1 MHLLLLSQASIVV
14 HRSIHWKRLIL
25 VLVVTGVVG
34 GGLVALNRVQ
44 GRRQAAVI
52 KTVAERA
59 EAAVNGDIAR
69 RAEAIDLYEQYLR
82 FQPDDELA
90 GRRYADLLIDQYKAQ
105 PNDAIALQAIH
116 GIEGFL
122 RRFPDHPTHRR
133 ELAAI
138 YLKSGRIPSAREHLA
153 VLLNSSGRDL
163 NNDVELREMTA
174 LCAIRDGDLTEA
186 TQQLRLAI
194 DTKQAPVRIY
204 QQALELLHR
213 NKADS
218 RREVTIAEYVRTLLE
233 DPRFKNNLE
242 ARIAA
247 ARFELFRGEIENAR
261 RDIQYALESIPG
273 GKTNAEALLAA
284 AELNIV
290 EARIATDSKIK
301 TAKLKEAQ
309 GHLQSGFA
317 ADSKNVSIGV
327 LLAKVL
333 SQQGKIAE
341 AIEVLR
347 TTAEALGQVND
358 QFLVVIDHLI
368 DLGNQDVATVLVQ
381 RVARDD
387 KLKLLVNYFRGRLAL
402 LEEDWLQAKELLE
415 AVEPQLKLPEFH
427 KRAMVGLGKV
437 YAVLQ
442 NPDKQLECN
451 RAALKDDGIYL
462 PALIGEADALA
473 KLGNLEEA
481 ITRYQAL
488 VTIWQLPEYRVPLVR
503 LRLLDTLRKPLEN
516 RNWTRFDSEETLGPA
531 EGRSD
536 EIQILHAQALAARG
550 EKARAIEILTDIRNK
565 NPQSPAATAALVN
578 LVRIK
583 EAGKPEAALAILDE
597 AQQQVGD
604 TVDLRLAKA
613 DVLIYR
619 AKPPSA
625 TEFEAL
631 SAGAEKFLAPEQFR
645 LWLGLGQAAL
655 AAISRVPEGPAR
667 SALIANAIRF
677 LQTAARLEPRDLL
690 SRSILI
696 DITHAPEYKSVREA
710 TLEELAILEG
720 PNGPIST
727 LARVSIRLPEVARMQ
742 QRAVRDAELKELR
755 RLVQNVQQQRPG
767 WGRVYV
773 ALARID
779 ELEGLTE
786 QAVENYR
793 RALKE
798 GDREEYVIR
807 RAVDLYRERNQD
819 ALAAALLQE
828 LSTRMTLPDDLE
840 RFRTIHE
847 MLNRIVPRSEKPT
860 IERIAPLNTQDYRIL
875 LLRGALLAAIRDDDE
890 ALVAFRRA
898 VEIAHPPVPETWLYL
913 IGQLVR
919 TGQVDAAKQALA
931 EAEHILTSIPQKT
944 NAARAELLVTL
955 GRSSE
960 LVGDLQ
966 QAATKYR
973 AAVQVAPEEL
983 NPHRRLIEFLMR
995 TGHAA
1000 EAEALLIKL
1009 TNEAGQDIARWA
1021 RRYRAAVV
1029 LMSRPDRYHQRGVAL
1044 DLIAKNL
1051 QIQPPDPDDVKAQA
1065 VIWTVDPVTR
1075 DEGVKILK
1083 EFWARGELTPD
1094 ESFLLGRLTFDLGP
1108 SKIPDSLKYF
1118 ESAARPRQ
1126 GVSIDHLV
1134 GLFRVHL
1141 ALSDRGHDLSHAEAV
1156 LERIQAA
1163 APRSWE
1169 ATREEAHLVMK
1180 KSRAAVLRADH
1191 DEAKRLA
1198 EQARALI
1205 LKFPGHDSL
1214 EAIRHRTGPLLE
1226 ELGFLADAET
1236 LYRKLLSGSDTPT
1249 AHLPLAILYI
1259 RQKKSAEAIALAW
1272 KHEVKVPPSITAQL
1286 LTGAVQARR
1295 PGDLL
1300 EREVEQWLEKRIA
1313 EAAGK
1318 PEQASLIGSRGDL
1331 LGAQSKYKE
1340 AIAEYRRA
1348 LAVGQSDKTVNN
1360 LAMLLALFEPARVD
1374 EAIRM
1379 MSDLIA
1385 VHGPVPMYLDTR
1397 AVAYIVKGGDYTA
1410 KAVEDLEMALLQR
1423 ASPVYF
1429 YHLAWAFDLQLKRV
1443 ERQRRIEEA
1452 LRLGLTLSDLH
1463 PLERETYHRL
1473 LGPDAK

>member
-1 MHLLLLSQASIVV
+1 MQ
-14 HRSIHWKRLIL
+14 RSVHWKRLL
-25 VLVVTGVVG
+25 LVVLV
-34 GGLVALNRVQ
+34 GGLLGGTFLAINRVQ

-59 EAAVNGDIAR
+59 EAAIDGDPTK

-82 FQPDDELA
+82 VQPNDEQA
-90 GRRYADLLIDQYKAQ
+90 GQRYAQLLVEQYKAQ
-105 PNDAIALQAIH
+105 PTDTTAVQAIH
-116 GIEGFL
+116 GIESFL
-122 RRFPDHPTHRR
+122 RRFPDNPAHRR

-138 YLKSGRIPSAREHLA
+138 YLKSGRIPSAREHLN
-153 VLLNSSGRDL
+153 VLFNSAGGDL
-163 NNDVELREMTA
+163 KNDVELRELAA
-174 LCAIRDGDLTEA
+174 LCALREGDLTEA
-186 TQQLRLAI
+186 TQQLKLAI
-194 DTKQAPVRIY
+194 DTRQAPVRIY
-204 QQALELLHR
+204 QQALDLLHR

-233 DPRFKNNLE
+233 EPRFKNNLE

-261 RDIQYALESIPG
+261 RDIRYALEAIPG
-273 GKTNAEALLAA
+273 GSTNPDALLAA
-284 AELNIV
+284 AELCIV
-290 EARIATDSKIK
+290 EARIATDATLKA
-301 TAKLKEAQ
+301 AKLEEAR
-309 GHLQSGFA
+309 GYLQTGFTT
-317 ADSKNVSIGV
+317 DPRNVAVGV
-327 LLAKVL
+327 MLAKVL

-341 AIEVLR
+341 AIQALR
-347 TTAEALGQVND
+347 TTAESLGQVND

-368 DLGNQDVATVLVQ
+368 DLGNRDVAEALVR
-381 RVARDD
+381 RVATDE
-387 KLKLLVNYFRGRLAL
+387 KLQLLVNYFRGRLAL
-402 LEEDWLQAKELLE
+402 LEEDWLQAKQLLE
-415 AVEPQLKLPEFH
+415 AVVPQLTLPEFH

-473 KLGNLEEA
+473 RLGNLDEA

-488 VTIWQLPEYRVPLVR
+488 VTIWQLPEYRVQLAR
-503 LRLLDTLRKPLEN
+503 LRLLDTLRKPLET
-516 RNWTRFDSEETLGPA
+516 RNWARFDSEETLGPP
-531 EGRSD
+531 EGRPD
-536 EIQILHAQALAARG
+536 ELQMLYAQALAARG
-550 EKARAIEILTDIRNK
+550 EKARAIEILTAIRNK
-565 NPQSPAATAALVN
+565 APQSPTATAALVA
-578 LVRIK
+578 LVRIQ
-583 EAGKPEAALAILDE
+583 EAGKPEAALAILED

-613 DVLIYR
+613 EVLVYR
-619 AKPPSA
+619 AKPPGVA
-625 TEFEAL
+625 EFDAL
-631 SAGAEKFLAPEQFR
+631 GAAAEKFLVPEQFR
-645 LWLGLGQAAL
+645 LWLGLGQTAL
-655 AAISRVPEGPAR
+655 AALNRVPEGPAR
-667 SALIANAIRF
+667 SALLAGAIRY
-677 LQTAARLEPRDLL
+677 LQTAAKLEPRDLL
-690 SRSILI
+690 SRALLI
-696 DITHAPEYKSVREA
+696 DITSAPEHKAIREA
-710 TLEELAILEG
+710 TREELAVLEG

-727 LARVSIRLPEVARMQ
+727 LARVSIRLPEVARLQ
-742 QRAVRDAELKELR
+742 DPAVRDAELKELR
-755 RLVQNVQQQRPG
+755 RLAQSVQQQRPG

-807 RAVDLYRERNQD
+807 RAVELYRERKQD

-875 LLRGALLAAIRDDDE
+875 LLRGSLLAAIREDDE

-919 TGQVDAAKQALA
+919 TGQLDAARQALA
-931 EAEHILTSIPQKT
+931 EAERILITLPQKT
-944 NAARAELLVTL
+944 TAARAELLITL

-960 LVGDLQ
+960 LVGDLK
-966 QAATKYR
+966 QAAARYQ

-995 TGHAA
+995 TGRPA
-1000 EAEALLIKL
+1000 EAEALLIRL
-1009 TNEAGQDIARWA
+1009 AAEAGQDIARWA

-1029 LMSRPDRYHQRGVAL
+1029 LMSRPDRYHQRGLAL

-1051 QIQPPDPDDVKAQA
+1051 QIQPPDPEDVKAQA

-1075 DEGVKILK
+1075 EDGVKVLK

-1108 SKIPDSLKYF
+1108 SKIPDSVKYF

-1126 GVSIDHLV
+1126 GVSIDHLA

-1141 ALSDRGHDLSHAEAV
+1141 ALSDLGHDLSHAEAV
-1156 LERIQAA
+1156 LERLKAA

-1169 ATREEAHLVMK
+1169 ATREEAHFLMK
-1180 KSRAAVLRADH
+1180 RSRAAILRADH

-1198 EQARALI
+1198 DQARALI
-1205 LKFPGHDSL
+1205 LKFPGHDSV
-1214 EAIRHRTGPLLE
+1214 EAIRSRTGPLLE
-1226 ELGFLADAET
+1226 ELGFLTDAEM
-1236 LYRKLLSGSDTPT
+1236 LYRKLLSSSDGPA
-1249 AHLPLAILYI
+1249 AHLPLAVLYL
-1259 RQKKSAEAIALAW
+1259 RQKKSAEAIALAR
-1272 KHEVKVPPSITAQL
+1272 EYEAKVPVSVTAQL

-1295 PGDLL
+1295 PGETL
-1300 EREVEQWLEKRIA
+1300 EREIEEWLDRRIS

-1318 PEQASLIGSRGDL
+1318 PELAGLIGSRGDL
-1331 LGAQSKYKE
+1331 LAAQGKYKE

-1348 LAVGQSDKTVNN
+1348 LAAGKSEKTVNN
-1360 LAMLLALFEPARVD
+1360 LAMLLALYEPARVD

-1385 VHGPVPMYLDTR
+1385 VQGPVPMYLDTR
-1397 AVAYIVKGGDYTA
+1397 AVAYIVKGGDDTA
-1410 KAVEDLEMALLQR
+1410 KAVEDLELALLQR

-1429 YHLAWAFDLQLKRV
+1429 YHLAWAYDLQLKRV
-1443 ERQRRIEEA
+1443 ERQRRLDEA
-1452 LRLGLTLSDLH
+1452 RRLGLSSADLH
-1463 PLERETYHRL
+1463 PLELETYRRL
-1473 LGPDAK
+1473 VGPDAK